1 MTSSVDTARWKA
13 LDGALHF
20 DFPLAPLT
28 TFKIGGSAEIFFV
41 PASVD
46 ACVAAA
52 ALARTEGLQVRFLGG
67 GTNTLVSDR
76 GVKGLVMRLASP
88 AFTRIAFGP
97 EEVEVGAGAGFAHL
111 VHEGARRG
119 CESLAGLGGI
129 PGMVGGA
136 IAMNAGG
143 RYGEIGA
150 VVKSLRV
157 LANDGMLAD
166 LPARKIRFGYR
177 STDLA
182 GGLVLSAV
190 LAPARGSVEA
200 AQDRLAGIMAYK
212 KETQPLGDASAGCMF
227 RNPGAGKPAASRLID
242 EAGLKGGRVGGI
254 VVSDR
259 HANFF
264 VNEGG
269 GTAADVRRL
278 IDTVRVDVRRR
289 TGITLELEVQM
300 WGFDDA

>member
-13 LDGALHF
+13 LDGAVRF

-28 TFKIGGSAEIFFV
+28 TFKIGGPAEVFFV
-41 PASVD
+41 PSSID
-46 ACVAAA
+46 ACVGAV
-52 ALARTEGLQVRFLGG
+52 ALARAGGMPVRFLGG

-76 GVKGLVMRLASP
+76 GVKGLVVRLSSP

-97 EEVEVGAGAGFAHL
+97 EEAEVGAGAGFPQL

-119 CESLAGLGGI
+119 CASLAGLGGI

-157 LANDGMLAD
+157 LAADGGLVD
-166 LPARKIRFGYR
+166 LPARKVRFGYR

-190 LAPARGSVEA
+190 LVPERGSVPEA
-200 AQDRLAGIMAYK
+200 QERLSGIMAYK
-212 KETQPLGDASAGCMF
+212 KETQPMGDASAGCMF
-227 RNPGAGKPAASRLID
+227 RNPGPGKPAASRLID
-242 EAGLKGGRVGGI
+242 EAGLKGRRAGGV
-254 VVSDR
+254 VVSER

-269 GTAADVRRL
+269 GTAEDVRRL
-278 IDTVRVDVRRR
+278 ADTAREEVRRR
-289 TGITLELEVQM
+289 TGIDLELEVQM
-300 WGFDDA
+300 WGFDE

>member
-1 MTSSVDTARWKA
+1 MTLSVDTARWKA
-13 LDGALHF
+13 LDGALHL

-28 TFKIGGSAEIFFV
+28 TFKIGGPADIFFV
-41 PASVD
+41 PSSVD
-46 ACVAAA
+46 ACVEAA
-52 ALARTEGLQVRFLGG
+52 ALARAEGLPIRFLGG
-67 GTNTLVSDR
+67 GTNTLVADR
-76 GVKGLVMRLASP
+76 GVRGLVMRLSSP
-88 AFTRIAFGP
+88 AFTRVAFGP
-97 EEVEVGAGAGFAHL
+97 EEVEAGAGAGFAQL

-157 LANDGMLAD
+157 LAADGGLTD
-166 LPARKIRFGYR
+166 LPARKVRFGYR

-190 LAPARGSVEA
+190 LAPARGPVEA
-200 AQDRLAGIMAYK
+200 AQERLAGIMAYK

-227 RNPGAGKPAASRLID
+227 KNPGPGRPAASRLID
-242 EAGLKGGRVGGI
+242 EAGLKGTRVGGI
-254 VVSDR
+254 RVSDR

-264 VNEGG
+264 VNEGNG
-269 GTAADVRRL
+269 AAADVRRL
-278 IDTVRVDVRRR
+278 IDAAREAVRKS
-289 TGITLELEVQM
+289 TGIELELEVQM
-300 WGFDDA
+300 WGFDD